1 MTRHELTIR
10 YAAVRQRPTVA
21 WLIPGEDAESW
32 LSELIGWDVD
42 LCAITLRPIP
52 RSGRDATVYGVL
64 ATVSDRCAPHVSAQ
78 CQEYGRIAQRCYL
91 PVEAKWDPAVLE
103 SEVAS
108 LLEGRTS
115 ECLFHPAAGLIIF
128 REDQKMSGA
137 DLLCVPPAVSGQWDR
152 ACPGET
158 MVTRLTLVEPEMPAS
173 LEELL
178 REGGDDIGSKELASA
193 RWRRGAKSVPGSA
206 KDSAGAE
213 ERGFLAQLAQ
223 AAQWAMQTLRGVV
236 RAVPSPEE
244 QLDTLLRMLERDP
257 DEGLRYAVSL
267 TGSDDRRDTSDVGG
281 ELTRHVV
288 DFSLNFGAGGGR
300 SYSWPVAQ
308 SQYHSLQQR
317 YRELAN
323 RELQLRRYRRA
334 AHIYANLLGDWTS
347 AAAVLATGK
356 HWREAALVYC
366 DRLNAPSEAAACL
379 EKAGM
384 YSEALALYEQL
395 KQFERI
401 GDLYAG
407 IEQYEDAERAYR
419 RAVAQHL
426 DARNFLSAARL
437 LESKLLAPRE
447 ALPILADGWPA
458 SDQAVLCLRDAI
470 RILET
475 LKAHDETAA
484 LLRRLMSEPRSPEIV
499 GKAVSVLV
507 QVAREYPDTSIQH
520 QAADQVRV
528 LVGELLS
535 SSHPTGSPHLLR
547 AVGQLVPADRLLQ
560 RDCQRYGRLTHVEPR
575 RIGPAGKSTLR
586 LYPIGYFQLPAET
599 TWCAA
604 ASDELAWYFAG
615 YDERNLIVTR
625 MSTRSVEA
633 AVRRLEWSINTINE
647 EEVGLEWG
655 CIKIEPL
662 KWPVSSGL
670 RGQPILLCPD
680 PRRQARLLLHVVGGQ
695 PLITTTQRFRETD
708 SLPRGPLVGAHR
720 GFTRDTR
727 GVARSL
733 DGITWLATVAD
744 NTLSLATYGPDE
756 QRLGTCELS
765 HALAGYAPVGPIHVL
780 AGLTHVMLGF
790 ESILCCVKRGV
801 GIETI
806 RLPSPLRALCAPPE
820 EYPHYSIAV
829 CDNHLAVLWHDRK
842 DRQLELLQDD
852 ASSAV
857 CGFTQQGLLFIAQTG
872 RIDVYELVNG
882 HLQLRGSE
890 TMPWHSPI
898 AVLTAPQSDQI
909 LICFES
915 GEITRVAFV

>member
-10 YAAVRQRPTVA
+10 YAAMRQRPTVA
-21 WLIPGEDAESW
+21 WLIPGENAENW
-32 LSELIGWDVD
+32 LSELISWDVD
-42 LCAITLRPIP
+42 LCAMTLRPIP
-52 RSGRDATVYGVL
+52 RSRCDATVCGVL
-64 ATVSDRCAPHVSAQ
+64 VTLSAGCTPNVSAR
-78 CQEYGRIAQRCYL
+78 CQEYGRIAQRCFL
-91 PVEAKWDPAVLE
+91 PVEAKWDPAVME
-103 SEVAS
+103 PEVAS
-108 LLEGRTS
+108 LLEDRTS
-115 ECLFHPAAGLIIF
+115 DFLFHPAAGLIIF
-128 REDQKMSGA
+128 CEDQKMSGA
-137 DLLCVPPAVSGQWDR
+137 DLLCVPRAVPGQWDR
-152 ACPGET
+152 ACPGEA

-178 REGGDDIGSKELASA
+178 REGGGDIGSEDLASA
-193 RWRRGAKSVPGSA
+193 RWRRGAKWVPGSA
-206 KDSAGAE
+206 IDSAGAD
-213 ERGFLAQLAQ
+213 ERGLLARLAQ

-236 RAVPSPEE
+236 RAVPSPKD

-267 TGSDDRRDTSDVGG
+267 AGTDDRRDTSDIGG

-288 DFSLNFGAGGGR
+288 DFSLHFGAGGGR
-300 SYSWPVAQ
+300 SYSWIVEP

-323 RELQLRRYRRA
+323 RELQLCRYRRA

-384 YSEALALYEQL
+384 VSEALALYEQL
-395 KQFERI
+395 MQFERI
-401 GDLYAG
+401 GDLYAR
-407 IEQYEDAERAYR
+407 IEQHEDAARAYR
-419 RAVAQHL
+419 RAVAQQL
-426 DARNFLSAARL
+426 DARNFLGAARL
-437 LESKLLAPRE
+437 LESKLRAPRE
-447 ALPILADGWPA
+447 ALQTLADGWPA
-458 SDQAVLCLRDAI
+458 SDQAVPCLREAI

-484 LLRRLMSEPRSPEIV
+484 LLRRLMSEPRSPEV
-499 GKAVSVLV
+499 AEKAVSVLV

-528 LVGELLS
+528 LAGELLARS
-535 SSHPTGSPHLLR
+535 RPTGSPHLLH

-560 RDCQRYGRLTHVEPR
+560 RDCQRYRRLTRVEPQ
-575 RIGPAGKSTLR
+575 RIRPAGKSTLS
-586 LYPIGYFQLPAET
+586 LYPNWLFDLPAET
-599 TWCAA
+599 TWYAA
-604 ASDELAWYFAG
+604 ASDEHAWYFAG
-615 YDERNLIVTR
+615 YDERYLVVTR
-625 MSTRSVEA
+625 MPSRPVDA
-633 AVRRLEWSINTINE
+633 AVKRLEWSVDTIRE
-647 EEVGLEWG
+647 EEVGPQWG
-655 CIKIEPL
+655 GIKIEKL
-662 KWPVSSGL
+662 QWPVSPDL

-680 PRRQARLLLHVVGGQ
+680 PRRQAGLLLHVVGGQ
-695 PLITTTQRFRETD
+695 PLITTTQRFRDTD
-708 SLPRGPLVGAHR
+708 GLPRGQLVGAHR

-744 NTLSLATYGPDE
+744 NTLSLVTYGPDE

-790 ESILCCVKRGV
+790 ESTLCCVKRGV

-806 RLPSPLRALCAPPE
+806 RLPSPLRALCAPPG
-820 EYPHYSIAV
+820 EYPHYSVVV
-829 CDNHLAVLWHDRK
+829 CDNHLAVLWHSRK

-857 CGFTQQGLLFIAQTG
+857 CGFTQQGQLFVAQTG
-872 RIDVYELVNG
+872 RFEVYELVNG
-882 HLQLRGSE
+882 HLQLRGSGK
-890 TMPWHSPI
+890 MPWHAPI
-898 AVLTAPQSDQI
+898 AALTAPQSDQV
-909 LICFES
+909 LICSES
-915 GEITRVAFV
+915 GQVMRVAFV